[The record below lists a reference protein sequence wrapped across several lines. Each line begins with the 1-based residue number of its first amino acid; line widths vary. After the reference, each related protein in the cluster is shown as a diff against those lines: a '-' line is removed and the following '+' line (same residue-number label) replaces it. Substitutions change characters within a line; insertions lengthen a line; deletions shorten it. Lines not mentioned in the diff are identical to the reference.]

1 MKRPALRL
9 ALTAGLAT
17 AALATVG
24 AALGGPALAA
34 DASPRASVVA
44 VQQPAPDDGP
54 GRPDRDC
61 PRGAE
66 RAERGEPA
74 PPAQPAPGQPAPGQ
88 PVAGTAL

>member
-66 RAERGEPA
+66 RGEPA
-74 PPAQPAPGQPAPGQ
+74 PPAQPAPGQPAPGR